1 MRKFRWV
8 LYFSFSSLWLF
19 AQRVDR
25 HADNWLFGSQSS
37 IYFPFGGEPGISN
50 LNNIPT
56 DNAFMTY
63 SDESGNLVLYS
74 NGKSV
79 WNASGDMIDGAADLI
94 DASNP
99 NYPGLIVPIPE
110 TERSK
115 RKMARSKSS
124 QNP

>member
-1 MRKFRWV
+1 
-8 LYFSFSSLWLF
+8 
-19 AQRVDR
+19 
-25 HADNWLFGSQSS
+25 
-37 IYFPFGGEPGISN
+37 
-50 LNNIPT
+50 
-56 DNAFMTY
+56 MTY

-94 DASNP
+94 DAYNP

-110 TERSK
+110 TESSK
-115 RKMARSKSS
+115 RKIARSKSS